1 MGPPHGEG
9 QGLVGGGHSASP
21 SSDALRFSVNK
32 RIFVVGFGLYGSIH
46 GPTDYQVNIQVLPL
60 PLGPVPPD
68 HPFLFSPL
76 LHIPRPLPLVKG
88 GPMTMPLYP
97 HHWPPPFRLAQS
109 SLPGSVGSCGWALGW
124 GHRGELCPA
133 LALRSSTRTVT
144 RFWARTTRASAVT
157 ALPAPSESCSRSR
170 WRCCPTS
177 TTRPVPR
184 SRCA

>member
-1 MGPPHGEG
+1 MGPLHWEG
-9 QGLVGGGHSASP
+9 RGLVDQGDSASP
-21 SSDALRFSVNK
+21 SSHALRFSVNK

-60 PLGPVPPD
+60 PPGPVPPD
-68 HPFLFSPL
+68 HPFLSSPL
-76 LHIPRPLPLVKG
+76 LHIPPLSPSQG
-88 GPMTMPLYP
+88 GPRTMPLYP

-109 SLPGSVGSCGWALGW
+109 LDLGCVGSCGWAPGC

-144 RFWARTTRASAVT
+144 RSWARTTRASAVM

-177 TTRPVPR
+177 TTRPAPH